1 MTNISYEELK
11 EILLAQE
18 LAETIERRK
27 SSRIF
32 FIDTITCVRVRPA
45 TRKMNIILHFPINRD
60 LHSQL
65 KEVEW
70 SIGKELRWLFKGID
84 DEL

>member
-1 MTNISYEELK
+1 MINISYEELK

-27 SSRIF
+27 ISRIF
-32 FIDTITCVRVRPA
+32 FIDKITCIRVRPVA
-45 TRKMNIILHFPINRD
+45 RKMNVVLHFPVNRD
-60 LHSQL
+60 FRSQL

-70 SIGKELRWLFKGID
+70 SINKELRWLFKGID

>member
-32 FIDTITCVRVRPA
+32 FIDTITCVRVRPV

-60 LHSQL
+60 LRSQL
-65 KEVEW
+65 REEEW
-70 SIGKELRWLFKGID
+70 SISKEIHWLFKGID
-84 DEL
+84 EEL